1 MNVICFRFEEVLD
14 VSVFITSLVI
24 WLLLTNFSYSEL
36 LAGVIVSIF
45 VALIF
50 RKYHAIRFDWKFLVR
65 FAYYTVVYLPVFI
78 VEMVKANLDVAA
90 RVLNP
95 KLPLNPG
102 FVQVKTQ
109 LKGDAAKL
117 FLANSI
123 TLTPG
128 TLSMD
133 AKGEKLFI
141 HWIDVK
147 TIEDKEKYISKRF
160 ERILKGVFE

>member
-1 MNVICFRFEEVLD
+1 M
-14 VSVFITSLVI
+14 SVFITSLVV
-24 WLLLTNFSYSEL
+24 WLLLTKFTYSEL

-45 VALIF
+45 VTLTF
-50 RKYHAIRFDWKFLVR
+50 RKYQGIKYDWKLLWR
-65 FAYYTVVYLPVFI
+65 FIYYVFVYLPVFV
-78 VEMVKANLDVAA
+78 VEMVKANIDVAA

-102 FVQVKTQ
+102 FVEVKTD
-109 LKGDAAKL
+109 LKGDASKL

-128 TLSMD
+128 TLSVD

-147 TIEDKEKYISKRF
+147 TTENKEKYISQKF
-160 ERILKGVFE
+160 EKLLKGVFE

>member
-1 MNVICFRFEEVLD
+1 M
-14 VSVFITSLVI
+14 SVFITSLVL
-24 WLLLTNFSYSEL
+24 WLLLTKFTYSEL
-36 LAGVIVSIF
+36 LVGVIVSIF
-45 VALIF
+45 VALTL
-50 RKYHAIRFDWKFLVR
+50 RKYHGIKYDWKLLWR
-65 FAYYTVVYLPVFI
+65 FIYFVFIYLPVFV
-78 VEMVKANLDVAA
+78 VEMVKANFDVAA

-102 FVQVKTQ
+102 FVEVDTD
-109 LKGDAAKL
+109 LKGDASKL

-128 TLSMD
+128 TLSID

-147 TIEDKEKYISKRF
+147 TMENKEKYISQKF
-160 ERILKGVFE
+160 EGLLKGVFE

>member
-1 MNVICFRFEEVLD
+1 M
-14 VSVFITSLVI
+14 SVFVTVFILWI
-24 WLLLTNFSYSEL
+24 LLTGSLDYSEVIVGL
-36 LAGVIVSIF
+36 IVSIITAF
-45 VALIF
+45 IF
-50 RKYHAIRFDWKFLVR
+50 SKYAKIRFNSKFIIGLIK
-65 FAYYTVVYLPVFI
+65 FTFVYLPVFI
-78 VEMVKANLDVAA
+78 VAMVKANIDVAS

-102 FVQVKTQ
+102 FIRIKTG
-109 LKGDAAKL
+109 LKGEVSKL

-128 TLSMD
+128 TLSLD
-133 AKGEKLFI
+133 INDDELYI

-147 TIEDKEKYISKRF
+147 TTKKGEKERIVSGRF

>member
-1 MNVICFRFEEVLD
+1 M
-14 VSVFITSLVI
+14 SVFITSLVV
-24 WLLLTNFSYSEL
+24 WLLLTKFTYSEL

-45 VALIF
+45 VALAF
-50 RKYHAIRFDWKFLVR
+50 RKYQGIKYDWKLLWR
-65 FAYYTVVYLPVFI
+65 FIYYVFVYLPVFV
-78 VEMVKANLDVAA
+78 VEMVKANFDVAA

-102 FVQVKTQ
+102 FVEVKTG
-109 LKGDAAKL
+109 LKGDASKL

-128 TLSMD
+128 TLSID

-147 TIEDKEKYISKRF
+147 TTENKEKYISQKF
-160 ERILKGVFE
+160 EKLLKGVFE